1 MKPPSHAPPPGPSRR
16 FLDLLRSRG
25 GVDPSRL
32 RIGTIVLATMLYL
45 GAAFGLG
52 AFTGL
57 PHPPAAPQ
65 PRAAARVPATSSPS
79 PPPSPAPSSPPEA
92 PSSGP
97 GPGGGG
103 GGPESEPSPPVEH
116 LVAAPPPPPPAS
128 PPPASPAA
136 DPPLTYAN
144 HLIVGPGA
152 ACCSSGTGQW
162 TRNSESG
169 YPDFSGPAL
178 WTRSSTATY
187 QWNLGQPTGGRRW
200 DQVQVRVWIANKYSG
215 AIVRYTVTAT
225 NGGGQQSQSF
235 QVVQPSIRGWY
246 TIPATFSI
254 GTPFQRTGTLTV
266 RLTYVSP
273 YVGPKSPACPT
284 GNCNA
289 MAAAQV
295 EFLWS

>member
-1 MKPPSHAPPPGPSRR
+1 
-16 FLDLLRSRG
+16 
-25 GVDPSRL
+25 
-32 RIGTIVLATMLYL
+32 
-45 GAAFGLG
+45 
-52 AFTGL
+52 
-57 PHPPAAPQ
+57 
-65 PRAAARVPATSSPS
+65 
-79 PPPSPAPSSPPEA
+79 PAP
-92 PSSGP
+92 G
-97 GPGGGG
+97 
-103 GGPESEPSPPVEH
+103 SEPAPAGGEDGIAQAGPIGPAEQPAV
-116 LVAAPPPPPPAS
+116 APPPPSTPTPP
-128 PPPASPAA
+128 SPAA

-152 ACCSSGTGQW
+152 ACCSSATGQW
-162 TRNSESG
+162 THNSESG
-169 YPDFSGPAL
+169 YPNFSGPAL

-225 NGGGQQSQSF
+225 DGGGQQSQSF

-254 GTPFQRTGTLTV
+254 GTPLQRTGTLSV

-284 GNCNA
+284 GDCNA